1 MEILAYP
8 VIWKMIFVM
17 NMFLIFAEN
26 KTLLTKLR
34 NY

>member
-8 VIWKMIFVM
+8 VIWKMIFFM
-17 NMFLIFAEN
+17 NMFLVFAEN
-26 KTLLTKLR
+26 KTLLTKSR